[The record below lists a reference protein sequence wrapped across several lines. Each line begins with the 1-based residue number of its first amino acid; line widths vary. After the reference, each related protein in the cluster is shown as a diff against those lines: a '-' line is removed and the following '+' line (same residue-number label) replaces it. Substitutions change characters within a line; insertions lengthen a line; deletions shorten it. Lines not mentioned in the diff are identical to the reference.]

1 MLVSIDTASTQVL
14 VSTMEERMPLF
25 TSIDRTFVIEAA
37 LCKAMLGTEGDKIME
52 KKIVA
57 AFPSDS
63 DLKKLDITNQ
73 ELKIIKDSPV
83 ARCTGPAA
91 ASMLQAAVEVV
102 EGMLRGCSP
111 QQKFMTS
118 GMCNAMLGTEG
129 DKTMEKKIVAAFPS
143 DSDLKKLDITNQELK
158 IIKDS
163 PVARCTGPAAASM
176 LQAAVEVV
184 EGMLRGCS
192 PQQKFMTSGIMQ
204 KLSPKL
210 PLFCQTTITIEG
222 KTSII
227 TGQAA
232 MKELLKTIKAKK
244 DDAEEAEALSFSDLE
259 PLHAF
264 QWLLNEAEL
273 LVLTSLTEELVSSVT
288 APNGSTKPPKGAS
301 KAKVSGGKSSKDNED
316 MAFADV
322 MSLFT

>member
-14 VSTMEERMPLF
+14 ASTMEERMPLF

-37 LCKAMLGTEGDKIME
+37 LCKAMLGTEGDKI
-52 KKIVA
+52 
-57 AFPSDS
+57 
-63 DLKKLDITNQ
+63 
-73 ELKIIKDSPV
+73 
-83 ARCTGPAA
+83 
-91 ASMLQAAVEVV
+91 
-102 EGMLRGCSP
+102 
-111 QQKFMTS
+111 
-118 GMCNAMLGTEG
+118 
-129 DKTMEKKIVAAFPS
+129 MEKKIVAAFPS

-244 DDAEEAEALSFSDLE
+244 DDDAEEAEALSFSDLE

-264 QWLLNEAEL
+264 QWLLSEAEL
-273 LVLTSLTEELVSSVT
+273 LVLTSLTEELLSSVT
-288 APNGSTKPPKGAS
+288 APKGSTKPPKGAS

>member
-14 VSTMEERMPLF
+14 ASTMEERMPLF

-37 LCKAMLGTEGDKIME
+37 LCKAMLGTEGDKI
-52 KKIVA
+52 
-57 AFPSDS
+57 
-63 DLKKLDITNQ
+63 
-73 ELKIIKDSPV
+73 
-83 ARCTGPAA
+83 
-91 ASMLQAAVEVV
+91 
-102 EGMLRGCSP
+102 
-111 QQKFMTS
+111 
-118 GMCNAMLGTEG
+118 
-129 DKTMEKKIVAAFPS
+129 MEKKIVAAFPS

-244 DDAEEAEALSFSDLE
+244 DDDAEEAEALSFSDLE

-264 QWLLNEAEL
+264 QWLLSEAEL
-273 LVLTSLTEELVSSVT
+273 LVLTSLTEELLSSVT

-316 MAFADV
+316 MALADV

>member
-1 MLVSIDTASTQVL
+1 MLISTDTASMQVL

-37 LCKAMLGTEGDKIME
+37 LCRAMLGTEGDKIME
-52 KKIVA
+52 GIIVA

-63 DLKKLDITNQ
+63 KLKKLDITAQ

-102 EGMLRGCSP
+102 G
-111 QQKFMTS
+111 
-118 GMCNAMLGTEG
+118 
-129 DKTMEKKIVAAFPS
+129 
-143 DSDLKKLDITNQELK
+143 
-158 IIKDS
+158 
-163 PVARCTGPAAASM
+163 
-176 LQAAVEVV
+176 
-184 EGMLRGCS
+184 GMLRGCS

-204 KLSPKL
+204 KLSPTL

-222 KTSII
+222 KSIII
-227 TGQAA
+227 TGNAA
-232 MKELLKTIKAKK
+232 MQELLKTIKEKK
-244 DDAEEAEALSFSDLE
+244 DDAEEAEALSFSELE

-264 QWLLNEAEL
+264 QWLLSGAEL
-273 LVLTSLTEELVSSVT
+273 LVLTSLTEELVSCVT
-288 APNGSTKPPKGAS
+288 SPNGVTKPPKGAS
-301 KAKVSGGKSSKDNED
+301 KAKVSGGKSSKDND
-316 MAFADV
+316 GMALSDV